1 MTLTKLTHVLAV
13 ALSILLWASPTMA
26 ANKRIGIIVFD
37 GVLTSDITAP
47 IEVFG
52 VASKKAW
59 FDHYEVI
66 TINVSSSEYIS
77 TEEGLAIKVDDYL
90 KNRPQVD
97 VLLMPSSYHM
107 DPLIKNKDLI
117 KYIKDTAKQ
126 AEWMA
131 SNCSGAFVLAEAG
144 ILSGKKATTWAGGES
159 DLKRDYPEVD
169 VQFDSNF
176 VIDGNVITSNGSV
189 VSYQAAFALLEQMSS
204 TRRAEEVREAL
215 QSRRLW

>member
-1 MTLTKLTHVLAV
+1 MLPKLTHVLAV

-77 TEEGLAIKVDDYL
+77 TE
-90 KNRPQVD
+90 
-97 VLLMPSSYHM
+97 
-107 DPLIKNKDLI
+107 
-117 KYIKDTAKQ
+117 
-126 AEWMA
+126 
-131 SNCSGAFVLAEAG
+131 
-144 ILSGKKATTWAGGES
+144 
-159 DLKRDYPEVD
+159 
-169 VQFDSNF
+169 
-176 VIDGNVITSNGSV
+176 
-189 VSYQAAFALLEQMSS
+189 
-204 TRRAEEVREAL
+204 
-215 QSRRLW
+215 

>member
-1 MTLTKLTHVLAV
+1 MTLTKLTHIFALAFT
-13 ALSILLWASPTMA
+13 ILLWASPTMA

-126 AEWMA
+126 AQWMA

-176 VIDGNVITSNGSV
+176 VN
-189 VSYQAAFALLEQMSS
+189 
-204 TRRAEEVREAL
+204 
-215 QSRRLW
+215 

>member
-1 MTLTKLTHVLAV
+1 MTLSKLTQFF
-13 ALSILLWASPTMA
+13 ALIFTILLWASPTMA

-66 TINVSSSEYIS
+66 TINVSNSEYIS
-77 TEEGLAIKVDDYL
+77 TEEGLAIKVDDFL
-90 KNRPQVD
+90 LNRPQVD
-97 VLLMPSSYHM
+97 VLLMPSSYDM
-107 DPLIKNKDLI
+107 APLLKNKNLI
-117 KYIKDTAKQ
+117 QYIKDTAKQ
-126 AEWMA
+126 AQWMA

-169 VQFDSNF
+169 VQFDTNF

-189 VSYQAAFALLEQMSS
+189 VSYQAAFALLEKMSS
-204 TRRAEEVREAL
+204 SSRAEEVQNAL
-215 QSRRLW
+215 QSKRLW